1 MVKYT
6 SVSSFNVMPEKQL
19 TACGGY
25 LQHLNNAASSP
36 FFWDGLCHRATFPW
50 RGDDLDVVGGKLD
63 QISQRA
69 RVDDGRVSDE
79 VLFKIH
85 RLHCLCEGNLL
96 VERREEK
103 WGTVRE
109 RTRLTQLGFFPNRKT
124 LFFQGSEPSRPISQS
139 PGYIYAVGE

>member
-6 SVSSFNVMPEKQL
+6 SVSLFNVMPEKQL
-19 TACGGY
+19 TACRDY

-109 RTRLTQLGFFPNRKT
+109 RTRLTQLGFFQIGKP
-124 LFFQGSEPSRPISQS
+124 FFSGFRTIIT
-139 PGYIYAVGE
+139 Y